1 MKKLKEYNQQEL
13 EDLTDRYNRLV
24 VIHSRKTP
32 MQFYKLI
39 KDFDFYENNE
49 EPILEIVGFDTRTGN
64 NEYLK
69 LEWRK

>member
-1 MKKLKEYNQQEL
+1 MKKLKEYSQKEL
-13 EDLTDRYNRLV
+13 EDLTDSYNRLV

>member
-1 MKKLKEYNQQEL
+1 MS
-13 EDLTDRYNRLV
+13 LV
-24 VIHSRKTP
+24 YFSINSNL
-32 MQFYKLI
+32 FIAIYKLI

>member
-1 MKKLKEYNQQEL
+1 MYQ
-13 EDLTDRYNRLV
+13 
-24 VIHSRKTP
+24 P
-32 MQFYKLI
+32 I

-69 LEWRK
+69 LEWK

>member
-1 MKKLKEYNQQEL
+1 MKKLKKYSHKEL
-13 EDLTDRYNRLV
+13 EGLMCKYNRLV

-32 MQFYKLI
+32 MQFNELI
-39 KDFDFYENNE
+39 KDFDFDENNE

-69 LEWRK
+69 LEWE

>member
-1 MKKLKEYNQQEL
+1 MKKLKKYSQKEL

-49 EPILEIVGFDTRTGN
+49 EPVLEIVGFDTRTGN

-69 LEWRK
+69 LEWK

>member
-39 KDFDFYENNE
+39 KDFDFYENNDK
-49 EPILEIVGFDTRTGN
+49 PVLEISGFDSRTGVRDMI
-64 NEYLK
+64 EM
-69 LEWRK
+69 EWRK

>member
-1 MKKLKEYNQQEL
+1 MKKLKKYSQKEL

-32 MQFYKLI
+32 MGFYKLI

-49 EPILEIVGFDTRTGN
+49 EPILEIAGFDTRTTAFH
-64 NEYLK
+64 
-69 LEWRK
+69 

>member
-1 MKKLKEYNQQEL
+1 MKKLKKYSQKEL
-13 EDLTDRYNRLV
+13 EDLMCKYNRLV

-32 MQFYKLI
+32 MQFNELI
-39 KDFDFYENNE
+39 KEFDFDEASDK
-49 EPILEIVGFDTRTGN
+49 PTISIPGFDSRTGK

>member
-1 MKKLKEYNQQEL
+1 MKKLKKYSQKEL
-13 EDLTDRYNRLV
+13 EDLTDSYNRLV
-24 VIHSRKTP
+24 VIHSRKTTL
-32 MQFYKLI
+32 QFYKLI

-69 LEWRK
+69 LEWE

>member
-1 MKKLKEYNQQEL
+1 
-13 EDLTDRYNRLV
+13 
-24 VIHSRKTP
+24 